1 MVAYSPLF
9 VLVSGMGS
17 AYPAYTLEMQV
28 MFEEF
33 VPLLRNPQFA
43 GPVEYV
49 RDYFVNSIK
58 AMPISFDAET

>member
-1 MVAYSPLF
+1 MVACSPLF

-17 AYPAYTLEMQV
+17 VYPAYTLEMQV

-33 VPLLRNPQFA
+33 VPLLRNPQLA

-49 RDYFVNSIK
+49 RDYC
-58 AMPISFDAET
+58 E